1 MACHPEPRPCPR
13 SGGAQVRPLQLWF
26 IGFAT
31 RPKKPAAVVHSGI
44 SLILACFLLLA
55 GGCSRLGSGGL
66 QRELTADKAKVALLA
81 LLQTNRPEDLSVDTE
96 KLSQQPGEFTARSGG
111 LSWGPLY
118 IDLAKKT
125 YSYSAVHGPCTWGYQ
140 GQFELQQGR
149 WVALA
154 PRVLYQAKGM

>member
-1 MACHPEPRPCPR
+1 
-13 SGGAQVRPLQLWF
+13 LQPWF

-31 RPKKPAAVVHSGI
+31 RAKKPAAVLHSGI
-44 SLILACFLLLA
+44 ALILACFLLLA

-66 QRELTADKAKVALLA
+66 QRELTADEAKVALLA
-81 LLQTNRPEDLSVDTE
+81 LLGTDRPKDLSVDTE
-96 KLSQQPGEFTARSGG
+96 ELSQRPGVFVTEGG

-125 YSYSAVHGPCTWGYQ
+125 YSYSVVYGRCTWGYE
-140 GQFELQQGR
+140 GQFDLRQGR

-154 PRVLYQAKGM
+154 PRILYQAKGM